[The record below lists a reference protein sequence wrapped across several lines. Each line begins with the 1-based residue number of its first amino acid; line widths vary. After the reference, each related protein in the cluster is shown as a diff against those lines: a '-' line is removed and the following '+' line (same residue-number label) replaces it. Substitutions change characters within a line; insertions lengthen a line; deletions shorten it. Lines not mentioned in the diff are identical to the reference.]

1 MAGKKQKVDID
12 DYGMDFDFDDDWDD
26 GETTFNPSG
35 SSSNGSRNPVL
46 NSGKT
51 VLKSMGE
58 TALTPAFVRDTLKV
72 ALPKEFSTTL
82 DNLDRYSGDFRK
94 MQQDISTELRPTL
107 NSFKQMTR
115 TVNRLIPNPFQD
127 KIEKLLANKDTGPD
141 LGKVDLEQAAVDS
154 QLGEVFAQQQ
164 QQDRNQERAEKVIDR
179 MSQEDF
185 RSKIFDAV
193 SAIRNATV
201 QSNSY
206 QMSVQRA
213 YQRKSLEIRIRQLVA
228 TRGILDVTRKSAEES
243 SQLLR
248 DIVKN
253 TGLPEFAKEEASEHF
268 HRLARQRLFG
278 AAQENI
284 GEFMRNYMSKVG
296 KGYADMAKEKMQQ
309 FRGFFDSGR
318 QMADDIEMQAQQM
331 RDMGMDPKEMA
342 LELFGQ
348 SLMQRVGTR
357 AGAWVGKRLPYRQ
370 GASNLFGY
378 ANEFATNLP
387 ANMRNLA
394 RKQQYG
400 GFLHSALKPFDQS
413 YNDGGVV
420 RTGGLSGLTGNN
432 DMEMRKVRALEEI
445 IPGYLSRILHSI
457 DIMRTGNENLPRTV
471 YSGQKGAFVQFD
483 EAVKL
488 VRKSALND
496 TDIEDQQGYVKQLVD
511 QIDPTGK
518 LRGKDRDVLER
529 HLMKEMHGVNRWD
542 PEAIANK
549 GVDGVTGR
557 GNRLLSILMK
567 DRYGLQH
574 DAATGK
580 YSAHLWKSRNDL
592 RDQDSQIFKRGQDR
606 VKALRPSITGITNS
620 GDMEA
625 AIAEGLVIWDGSNWV
640 MNTKYYDER
649 SADLLANKRQRVRID
664 PHNPAAGAN
673 GFSSGLGGGP
683 TPPPPA
689 AGGFGGMFDRF
700 KGHEEKEGNISN
712 RNGRGIIKAIRDQTD
727 ELMTFLEP
735 KGHTDHEMYQHMI
748 DAIDEVAEILEQ
760 GVTLNG
766 TGGAST
772 GGAGERKKSLIRRAL
787 SRARKGGTWAGK
799 KIWDISGYPMRAL
812 NWARKKI
819 PGRKMFNWG
828 SEKLKNFGSKVDA
841 LRSDVYVMG
850 VNGFRR
856 ALDMAGFAEGRYRD
870 MKTGKPIFNIKD
882 ITGAVYDTILGKQ
895 VLSEEEFQGGLLNSL
910 GKKIKDGVIGRVKN
924 AGSRV
929 MGWVT
934 NPVTSM
940 WANIKKGMQGAKE
953 FLMAPPDI
961 YVLGETTPRCK
972 GDLFYRGFYYSGVTG
987 KPLKTLGDIDGDIIT
1002 FDNISGERKVVI
1014 SKDEIERGLY
1024 DSRGNKLTSLLT
1036 KFKNAAGWARDKVK
1050 GLWNAPKRL
1059 LDWAKNGIKG
1069 IGTGLGKLLG
1079 GTKPEIGQTYWL
1091 KRIFHLLYN
1100 KFSGKPLGEGLSEAL
1115 KETGNKVG
1123 EAASRLKDEA
1133 VAKGRKWWKFGRSKY
1148 DEAKGS
1154 VAAQKAAEYRDQL
1167 KERSGSW
1174 LNRQIEAGK
1183 NKYHAYQAG
1192 KPLGDKKEGIF
1203 GLLKNG
1209 FGLIGGV
1216 LMGIKQGFGT
1226 FAGKLFGWLPKLLM
1240 AKRGADL
1247 AGDIADVASGAGG
1260 RGRGGLL
1267 RRGARA
1273 LGKGAWWAAKGLTV
1287 GGGGMLLRGG
1297 MALASMAGGLL
1308 SAPVV
1313 LGLAVAGGAAY
1324 LIYKGWKAYSERLDL
1339 MQRMRL
1345 AQYGADL
1352 GNKEQCGKILA
1363 FEETVL
1369 SKYTRTD
1376 GNGGVTLQ
1384 PMPFG
1389 ELMQAFGVNPSAR
1402 FTVHNWANWF
1412 DRRFKPVFIKNVSE
1426 LYKVSP
1432 KGNLAKSGSYDNGL
1446 KPQLAKATKIE
1457 APASQ
1462 SPYYV
1467 QQSPFPN
1474 QTSRTGTAMVDAT
1487 IAAVVE
1493 EYGKDE
1499 KTYRGRQEV
1508 QEQQKG
1514 KVAVDANG
1522 NYLAATTVDPDA
1534 KVIKGQKL
1542 TYQAGPNN
1550 RILDQMGGLGDRST
1564 MARITGDQATDDAL
1578 LKNNRIDDL
1587 TSIRL
1592 KVYGLTSLD
1601 RIYVDTL
1608 MQFERDMYQNVT
1620 VANNGVASFNGNAD
1634 DVYNKYCA
1642 KFSLGFGD
1650 TDARI
1655 TWTTWFQNRFLPA
1668 FLNFVAQTKKI
1679 NPNQDVFTAWQSYK
1693 AADLLKIAN
1702 FVSDARATV
1711 NGQRISVWAVK
1722 VSPFPGETAG
1732 TDGTVIQKNL
1742 EVFKQ
1747 AQEKEQYQESEAAAR
1762 AIREK
1767 YTGVKVN
1774 ALSDKG
1780 RVELTSRVNNLMADM
1795 AKATGNTS
1803 GYQGIPTGGAYGTS
1817 FESAGTGGM
1826 YGSGNVP
1833 KVKLSGSAKQHAD
1846 TAMKFA
1852 QANGIAG
1859 EELALFMGTLA
1870 HESGNFSATLEKG
1883 SGARYENNKN
1893 LGNTQ
1898 PGDGERF
1905 KGRGWIQLT
1914 GRNNYAHYGKL
1925 TGLDLLN
1932 HPELAEIPENANKLA
1947 VAYWQD
1953 RVIPM
1958 IRQKRA
1964 KFDVLSVARA
1974 VNGWFED
1981 RMPNG
1986 MDDRILK
1993 TNQWR
1998 QILNGGGDIPLSDR
2012 GASENPGGQVQAGG
2026 GQETTPP
2033 LSQAAKA
2040 ANPYDSIANSVTSPK
2055 GGAATGQETVPSIAN
2070 AATDPI
2076 PTGSGR
2082 GLQNLKGMSASNPT
2096 MQPQA
2101 NPSAEVVDH
2110 KRLQVARSVIENN
2123 QVRQTQ
2129 QAVTEQAKATGSAV
2143 EWLEKSYGVQNDSL
2157 TQLKQ
2162 LVKIISEGGLFGAAN
2177 EKKGESKNP
2186 STAERTMNDIPIK
2199 SGLGQNGSGA
2209 LPFSTKRGG

>member
-12 DYGMDFDFDDDWDD
+12 DYGMDFDFDDDWDS
-26 GETTFNPSG
+26 GEPSFNPSG
-35 SSSNGSRNPVL
+35 NTGSGSRNPVL

-58 TALTPAFVRDTLKV
+58 TALTPSFVRDTLRQ
-72 ALPKEFSTTL
+72 ALPKEFSTSL
-82 DNLDRYSGDFRK
+82 DTFDRYTGDFSR
-94 MQQDISTELRPTL
+94 MRREINTELRPTL

-115 TVNRLIPNPFQD
+115 VVNRLIPNPFQD
-127 KIEKLLANKDTGPD
+127 KIDKLLAEKSSGPSFANI
-141 LGKVDLEQAAVDS
+141 DLEQAAVDG
-154 QLGEVFAQQQ
+154 QLNEVFAQQQ
-164 QQDRNQERAEKVIDR
+164 QYDRNQEKAEKVIDR
-179 MSQEDF
+179 MAQEDF
-185 RSKIFDAV
+185 RASIFNAV
-193 SAIRNATV
+193 TAIRDATV

-213 YQRKSLEIRIRQLVA
+213 YQRKSLEIKIRQLVA
-228 TRGILDVTRKSAEES
+228 TRGILDVTRKSAEETS
-243 SQLLR
+243 TLLR

-253 TGLPEFAKEEASEHF
+253 TGLPEFAKEHASEQF

-284 GEFMRNYMSKVG
+284 GEFMRTYMGKVSQ
-296 KGYADMAKEKMQQ
+296 GYVDMAKKKLSE
-309 FRGFFDSGR
+309 FRTFFDQGR
-318 QMADDIEMQAQQM
+318 QFSDDIEMQAQQM
-331 RDMGMDPKEMA
+331 RDMGIDPKEMA
-342 LELFGQ
+342 AELFGQ
-348 SLMQRVGTR
+348 SLMQRLGTK
-357 AGAWVGKRLPYRQ
+357 AGMAVAKHLPYKQ
-370 GASNLFGY
+370 EASNLFGY
-378 ANEFATNLP
+378 VNEFATNLP

-400 GFLHSALKPFDQS
+400 TWKHALLEPWNQT
-413 YNDGGVV
+413 YNDGGIV
-420 RTGGLSGLTGNN
+420 RTGGLSGLTGTN
-432 DMEMRKVRALEEI
+432 DMEMRKIRALEEI

-471 YSGQKGAFVQFD
+471 YSGQKGAFVQFN

-488 VRKSALND
+488 VRNAALD
-496 TDIEDQQGYVKQLVD
+496 DSDIESQQSYVDDLIN
-511 QIDPTGK
+511 QIDPSGK
-518 LRGKDRDVLER
+518 LRGKDRDVLAR

-549 GVDGVTGR
+549 GIEGVTGR
-557 GNRLLSILMK
+557 GNRLLALLMQQ
-567 DRYGLQH
+567 RYGLQK
-574 DAATGK
+574 DVATGQ
-580 YSAHLWKSRNDL
+580 YSAHFLKSRNDL

-606 VKALRPSITGITNS
+606 IKALRPSITGITNA

-625 AIAEGLVIWDGSNWV
+625 AIAEGLVKWDGKNWV
-640 MNTKYYDER
+640 MNTDYYNER
-649 SADLLANKRQRVRID
+649 TADFNANKRQRVRID
-664 PHNPAAGAN
+664 PNNPTPGTN

-683 TPPPPA
+683 APLPPST
-689 AGGFGGMFDRF
+689 GGFGGMFDRF
-700 KGHEEKEGNISN
+700 KGEGEKEGNVSN
-712 RNGRGIIKAIRDQTD
+712 RAGKNIVKAIRDQTD

-748 DAIDEVAEILEQ
+748 DAIDEVAEILEE

-766 TGGAST
+766 APGAST
-772 GGAGERKKSLIRRAL
+772 GGSARKKSLLRRAL
-787 SRARKGGTWAGK
+787 SRARKGGVWAGK
-799 KIWDISGYPMRAL
+799 KMWDISGYPMRAL

-828 SEKLKNFGSKVDA
+828 SERLKNFGSKVDA

-850 VNGFRR
+850 QNGFRR
-856 ALDMAGFAEGRYRD
+856 ALDMAGFAEGRYKD
-870 MKTGKPIFNIKD
+870 MKTGKPIFSIKD
-882 ITGAVYDTILGKQ
+882 ITGAVYDTVLGKQ

-910 GKKIKDGVIGRVKN
+910 GKKIKDGIVGRVKN
-924 AGSRV
+924 AVGRIAS
-929 MGWVT
+929 WATSPIT
-934 NPVTSM
+934 NLWT
-940 WANIKKGMQGAKE
+940 NIKKSFQGAKA
-953 FLMAPPDI
+953 FLLAPPDI
-961 YVLGETTPRCK
+961 YVLGETSPRCK
-972 GDLFYRGFYYSGVTG
+972 GDLFYKGFYYSGVTG
-987 KPLKTLGDIDGDIIT
+987 KPLKTLGDIDGDIVT
-1002 FDNISGERKVVI
+1002 FDNVTGERKVVI

-1024 DSRGNKLTSLLT
+1024 DSRGNRLTPLLT
-1036 KFKNAAGWARDKVK
+1036 RFKNAVGWVRDKIRGV
-1050 GLWNAPKRL
+1050 WNAPKNL
-1059 LDWAKNGIKG
+1059 LNWAKNGLKN
-1069 IGTGLGKLLG
+1069 IGGGLRSMLGQGGKD
-1079 GTKPEIGQTYWL
+1079 IGQTFWL
-1091 KRIFHLLYN
+1091 QRIFHLLYN
-1100 KFSGKPLGEGLSEAL
+1100 KFTGKPVGAGLNDAL
-1115 KETGNKVG
+1115 TATGHKVSQAANK
-1123 EAASRLKDEA
+1123 LKDGA
-1133 VAKGRKWWKFGRSKY
+1133 ITRGKKWWKFGQDKY

-1154 VAAQKAAEYRDQL
+1154 RAAQKAKKYKDQL

-1174 LNRQIEAGK
+1174 FNRQLEAGK
-1183 NKYHAYQAG
+1183 KKYAAYQAG
-1192 KPLGDKKEGIF
+1192 KPLATEKEGIF

-1216 LMGIKQGFGT
+1216 LMSIKEGFKSFGT
-1226 FAGKLFGWLPKLLM
+1226 KLFGWLPKLLL
-1240 AKRGADL
+1240 AKRGTDI
-1247 AGDIADVASGAGG
+1247 AGDVADIAAGAGG
-1260 RGRGGLL
+1260 RGKGGLL
-1267 RRGARA
+1267 RRGIKA
-1273 LGKGAWWAAKGLTV
+1273 LGRGAWWLARTATF

-1297 MALASMAGGLL
+1297 IAALSFAGSLL

-1313 LGLAVAGGAAY
+1313 LGVAAAAGVGY
-1324 LIYKGWKAYSERLDL
+1324 LIYRGWKAYSERLDL

-1352 GNKEQCGKILA
+1352 GDKEECGKILA
-1363 FEETVL
+1363 FEETIL
-1369 SKYTRTD
+1369 TKYTRVD

-1402 FTVHNWANWF
+1402 FAVHNWANWF

-1432 KGNLAKSGSYDNGL
+1432 KANLTKSGSYDDGL
-1446 KPQLAKATKIE
+1446 KPKLAKATKIE
-1457 APASQ
+1457 APAAQ
-1462 SPYYV
+1462 SPYFV

-1487 IAAVVE
+1487 IAAVVQ
-1493 EYGKDE
+1493 EYSQAE
-1499 KTYRGRQEV
+1499 QTMRARQQA
-1508 QEQQKG
+1508 QETKKAQVTQ
-1514 KVAVDANG
+1514 DAQG
-1522 NYLAATTVDPDA
+1522 NHLAATNLGADET
-1534 KVIKGQKL
+1534 IKGQKL
-1542 TYQAGPNN
+1542 TYQPGPNN

-1601 RIYVDTL
+1601 RVYVDTL
-1608 MQFERDMYQNVT
+1608 MQFEREMYPNVT
-1620 VANNGVASFNGNAD
+1620 IAKNGVASFNGNAD
-1634 DVYNKYCA
+1634 DIYNKYCA

-1655 TWTTWFQNRFLPA
+1655 TWTTWFENRFLPA

-1679 NPNQDVFTAWQSYK
+1679 NPNQDVFTAWQTFK

-1722 VSPFPGETAG
+1722 VSPFPGEVAG
-1732 TDGTVIQKNL
+1732 TDGTVIQRNL

-1774 ALSDKG
+1774 GPLDDKA
-1780 RVELTSRVNNLMADM
+1780 RNELRGRVNNLMADM
-1795 AKATGNTS
+1795 AKATGNSS
-1803 GYQGIPTGGAYGTS
+1803 GYQQITTTGVYGTS

-1846 TAMKFA
+1846 AAMKFA

-1883 SGARYENNKN
+1883 SGAKYENNKN

-1914 GRNNYAHYGKL
+1914 GRSNYAHYGKL

-1986 MDDRILK
+1986 MEDRILK

-1998 QILNGGGDIPLSDR
+1998 QILNSGGEIPLSDR
-2012 GASENPGGQVQAGG
+2012 GASENPGGQVQGGG

-2033 LSQAAKA
+2033 LSQAAKQ
-2040 ANPYDSIANSVTSPK
+2040 ANPYDSIANSVTTPK
-2055 GGAATGQETVPSIAN
+2055 GGSTGGQETTPAIGN
-2070 AATDPI
+2070 AALDPI
-2076 PTGSGR
+2076 PTGTGK
-2082 GLQNLKGMSASNPT
+2082 GLQNLKGISASNPT
-2096 MQPQA
+2096 LVPQA

-2110 KRLQVARSVIENN
+2110 KRMQVARSVIESN
-2123 QVRQTQ
+2123 QARQTQ
-2129 QAVTEQAKATGSAV
+2129 QAVTEQAKATGTAV
-2143 EWLEKSYGVQNDSL
+2143 DWLEKSYGVQNDSL

-2162 LVKIISEGGLFGAAN
+2162 LVKILSEGGLFGASK
-2177 EKKGESKNP
+2177 EKEGESKNP
-2186 STAERTMNDIPIK
+2186 STAERTMNNIQVK
-2199 SGLGQNGSGA
+2199 SGLGQGNGQS
-2209 LPFSTKRGG
+2209 LPFSTKRGQ

>member
-1 MAGKKQKVDID
+1 MAGKKEKVDID
-12 DYGMDFDFDDDWDD
+12 DFGLDFDFDDNWDD
-26 GETTFNPSG
+26 DLPSFNPSG
-35 SSSNGSRNPVL
+35 SSSSGSRNPVL

-58 TALTPAFVRDTLKV
+58 TALTAGFLRDTLKV

-82 DNLDRYSGDFRK
+82 DNVDRYSGDYRR
-94 MQQDISTELRPTL
+94 MQQEIAKELRPTL

-115 TVNRLIPNPFQD
+115 TVNRMIPNPFQD
-127 KIEKLLANKDTGPD
+127 KIEKLLADKATDASPQ
-141 LGKVDLEQAAVDS
+141 VDLEQAAVDS
-154 QLGEVFAQQQ
+154 QLNEVFAQQQ
-164 QQDRNQERAEKVIDR
+164 QDDRNRDRAEKVIDR

-193 SAIRNATV
+193 SAIRDASV

-213 YQRKSLEIRIRQLVA
+213 YQRKSLEIKIRQLVT
-228 TRGILDVTRKSAEES
+228 TRGILDVTRKSAEET

-284 GEFMRNYMSKVG
+284 GEYMRNYMGRVG
-296 KGYADMAKEKMQQ
+296 KGYATMAKEKLAN
-309 FRGFFDSGR
+309 FKGFFDQGR

-331 RDMGMDPKEMA
+331 REMGMDPKEMA

-348 SLMQRVGTR
+348 DMMQRLGTR
-357 AGAWVGKRLPYRQ
+357 AGAWVGKRLPYKQ
-370 GASNLFGY
+370 GVSNLFGY
-378 ANEFATNLP
+378 VNEFSTNLP

-400 GFLHSALKPFDQS
+400 SLAHTLLSPWDQGFST
-413 YNDGGVV
+413 GGVV
-420 RTGGLSGLTGNN
+420 RAGGLSGLTGTN

-457 DIMRTGNENLPRTV
+457 DIMRTGDENLPRTV
-471 YSGQKGAFVQFD
+471 FSGQKGAFVQFN

-488 VRKSALND
+488 VRNNALD
-496 TDIEDQQGYVKQLVD
+496 DSDIEGQQDYVKQLVD

-529 HLMKEMHGVNRWD
+529 HLMKEMHGINRWD

-549 GVDGVTGR
+549 GIDGVTGR
-557 GNRLLSILMK
+557 GNRLLSLLMK

-574 DAATGK
+574 DKATGK
-580 YSAHLWKSRNDL
+580 YTAHLWKSRNDL

-606 VKALRPSITGITNS
+606 IRSLRPSITGITNS

-625 AIAEGLVIWDGSNWV
+625 AIAEGLVKWDGKNWV
-640 MNTKYYDER
+640 MNEDYYSER
-649 SADLLANKRQRVRID
+649 TNDLAANKRQRIRLD
-664 PHNPAAGAN
+664 PSNPAAGTN
-673 GFSSGLGGGP
+673 GFGSGLGGGP
-683 TPPPPA
+683 TPPPPP
-689 AGGFGGMFDRF
+689 GGGLGGMFDRF
-700 KGHEEKEGNISN
+700 RDQENGGGNVSN
-712 RNGRGIIKAIRDQTD
+712 RAGRNIVKAIRDQTD

-735 KGHTDHEMYQHMI
+735 KGSVDHEMYQHMI
-748 DAIDEVAEILEQ
+748 DAIDEVAEILEE

-766 TGGAST
+766 APGTATGG
-772 GGAGERKKSLIRRAL
+772 GAARKKSLLRRAL
-787 SRARKGGTWAGK
+787 SRTRKGATWAGK
-799 KIWDISGYPMRAL
+799 KLWDLTGKPFKAM
-812 NWARKKI
+812 NWLRNKI
-819 PGRKMFNWG
+819 PGRRMLNWG
-828 SEKLKNFGSKVDA
+828 SDKLKNFGSKVDA

-850 VNGFRR
+850 QNGFRR
-856 ALDMAGFAEGRYRD
+856 ALDMAGFAEGRYKD
-870 MKTGKPIFNIKD
+870 MKTGKLITSIKD
-882 ITGAVYDTILGKQ
+882 ITGSVYDTVLGKQ
-895 VLSEEEFQGGLLNSL
+895 VLSDEEFQGGLLNSM
-910 GKKIKDGVIGRVKN
+910 GKKIKDGVIGRLKGA
-924 AGSRV
+924 AGRV
-929 MGWVT
+929 AGWVT

-940 WANIKKGMQGAKE
+940 WNTMKKTLRGAKE
-953 FLMAPPDI
+953 FLLAPPDI
-961 YVLGETTPRCK
+961 YVMGETSPRCK

-987 KPLKTLGDIDGDIIT
+987 KALKTLGDIDGDIIS
-1002 FDNISGERKVVI
+1002 FDNLTGERKVVI

-1024 DSRGNKLTSLLT
+1024 DSRGNRLTPLLT
-1036 KFKNAAGWARDKVK
+1036 KFKNAAGWVKDKVK
-1050 GLWNAPKRL
+1050 GVLNAPKNL
-1059 LDWAKNGIKG
+1059 FNWMKNGIRSIGGG
-1069 IGTGLGKLLG
+1069 IRSMFG
-1079 GTKPEIGQTYWL
+1079 GTVESTGQTFWL
-1091 KRIFHLLYN
+1091 QRIFHLLYN
-1100 KFSGKPLGEGLSEAL
+1100 KFAGKPLGAGISDAL
-1115 KETGNKVG
+1115 QATGHKVSKAANK
-1123 EAASRLKDEA
+1123 LKDKVSE
-1133 VAKGRKWWKFGRSKY
+1133 
-1148 DEAKGS
+1148 KGS
-1154 VAAQKAAEYRDQL
+1154 QWWEFGKDKYADVKGSQTAKKANAYKDQL

-1174 LNRQIEAGK
+1174 WNRIKDSAK
-1183 NKYHAYQAG
+1183 SSYNAYHAG
-1192 KPLGDKKEGIF
+1192 KPLTEKKEGLLGI
-1203 GLLKNG
+1203 LKNG
-1209 FGLIGGV
+1209 FGIVAGTLFS
-1216 LMGIKQGFGT
+1216 IKQGFKSFGS
-1226 FAGKLFGWLPKLLM
+1226 KLFGWLPKLLM
-1240 AKRGADL
+1240 AKRGADA
-1247 AGDIADVASGAGG
+1247 AGDLADLATGAGR

-1267 RRGARA
+1267 RRG
-1273 LGKGAWWAAKGLTV
+1273 L
-1287 GGGGMLLRGG
+1287 GMLGRGAMFAG
-1297 MALASMAGGLL
+1297 RLAFGGTAMLARGALMAGSALL

-1313 LGLAVAGGAAY
+1313 LGLAAAAGVGY

-1352 GNKEQCGKILA
+1352 GDKEECGKILA

-1369 SKYTRTD
+1369 TKYTRTD
-1376 GNGGVTLQ
+1376 GNGEVSLQ
-1384 PMPFG
+1384 PMPFP
-1389 ELMQAFGVNPSAR
+1389 ELMQAFGINPAAK
-1402 FTVHNWANWF
+1402 FAVHNWASWF

-1426 LYKVSP
+1426 LYKVAP
-1432 KGNLAKSGSYDNGL
+1432 KANLTKSGSYDNGL
-1446 KPQLAKATKIE
+1446 KPKVAKASKIE
-1457 APASQ
+1457 APANQ

-1474 QTSRTGTAMVDAT
+1474 QTSRTGTTLVDAT

-1493 EYGKDE
+1493 EYAAAE
-1499 KTYRGRQEV
+1499 KTYRGKQGA
-1508 QEQQKG
+1508 EQASKER
-1514 KVAVDANG
+1514 VAQGPNG
-1522 NYLAATTVDPDA
+1522 STLRVTTLNADET
-1534 KVIKGQKL
+1534 IKGEKL
-1542 TYQAGPNN
+1542 TYQPGQNN
-1550 RILDQMGGLGDRST
+1550 RILDQMGGLGDRAT

-1592 KVYGLTSLD
+1592 KVYGLRTLD
-1601 RIYVDTL
+1601 RVYVDIL
-1608 MQFERDMYQNVT
+1608 LAFEREMYQNVS
-1620 VANNGVASFNGNAD
+1620 VASNGVASFNGNSD
-1634 DVYNKYCA
+1634 DVYNKYCS
-1642 KFSLGFGD
+1642 KFSLAIAD

-1655 TWTTWFQNRFLPA
+1655 TWTTWFDNRFLPA

-1693 AADLLKIAN
+1693 ARDLLKIAN
-1702 FVSDARATV
+1702 FVSDARANV
-1711 NGQRISVWAVK
+1711 NGQRLSVWGIK

-1732 TDGTVIQKNL
+1732 LDASVIQVNL
-1742 EVFKQ
+1742 DVFKQ
-1747 AQEKEQYQESEAAAR
+1747 AQDKEQYQESEAAAR
-1762 AIREK
+1762 AVREK

-1774 ALSDKG
+1774 GPLTDKG
-1780 RVELTSRVNNLMADM
+1780 RQALDSKASALMADL
-1795 AKATGNTS
+1795 AKATGNNS
-1803 GYQGIPTGGAYGTS
+1803 AYQTTQHATGVYGTS

-1833 KVKLSGSAKQHAD
+1833 KVKLSGSAKQHAEA
-1846 TAMKFA
+1846 AMKFA

-1883 SGARYENNKN
+1883 SGAKYEGKVKN

-1914 GRNNYAHYGKL
+1914 GRANYAHYGKL
-1925 TGLDLLN
+1925 TGLDLIN
-1932 HPELAEIPENANKLA
+1932 HPELAELPENANKLA

-1953 RVIPM
+1953 RVVPM
-1958 IRQKRA
+1958 IRKKRA
-1964 KFDVLSVARA
+1964 NFDVLSVARA

-1998 QILNGGGDIPLSDR
+1998 AILNGGGEIPLSDR
-2012 GASENPGGQVQAGG
+2012 GATENPGGKVQGGG

-2033 LSQAAKA
+2033 LAPGVAQQNPFDQAAA
-2040 ANPYDSIANSVTSPK
+2040 AVSTPK
-2055 GGAATGQETVPSIAN
+2055 GSVGGGGQETVPGIQN

-2082 GLQNLKGMSASNPT
+2082 GLQNLKTINASTPT

-2110 KRLQVARSVIENN
+2110 KRLQVARSVVET
-2123 QVRQTQ
+2123 QQARQTQ
-2129 QAVTEQAKATGSAV
+2129 QAVTQQVKAAGSAV
-2143 EWLEKSYGVQNDSL
+2143 DWLEKSYSVQNDSL
-2157 TQLKQ
+2157 TQLKE
-2162 LVKIISEGGLFGAAN
+2162 LVKILSNGGVFGAPAAKDS
-2177 EKKGESKNP
+2177 EPKAP
-2186 STAERTMNDIPIK
+2186 STAERTMNNIPVK
-2199 SGLGQNGSGA
+2199 SGMGSGEQT
-2209 LPFSTKRGG
+2209 LPFKSTRGQR